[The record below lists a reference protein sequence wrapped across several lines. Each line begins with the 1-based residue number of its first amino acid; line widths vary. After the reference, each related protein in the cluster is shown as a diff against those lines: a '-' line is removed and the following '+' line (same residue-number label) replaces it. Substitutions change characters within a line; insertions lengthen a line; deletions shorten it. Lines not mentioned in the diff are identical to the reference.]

1 MNRRVFL
8 GVRATSAKAPLMAR
22 RTLLAA
28 PIAASALASAVT
40 GKVRT
45 GILGVQHGHL
55 KGKLQAML
63 DNPKYEIVSFSE
75 PDPATRDDFIKSWSG
90 DYSPNWV
97 SMDTL
102 LGDPTIDLIV
112 FEGEV
117 RDAIPWGTKV
127 IEAGKHLHLEK
138 PPTNKL
144 EPFRELVEL
153 ARSRDK
159 KIQLGYMWRFHQG
172 VQAALEAYRKG
183 WLGEVFMIRATIN
196 SDRGQAQ
203 RDIEARYR
211 GGSMF
216 ELGGHVVDRV
226 VAFFGKPNELTRW
239 LRHDTST
246 PDTLKDNTL
255 AVLEYDQA
263 LAILVSSAKMGGS
276 GAHRSFEVIGTD
288 GTFFIQPME
297 PAPLMKVFMAEAHG
311 PYKQGWQQI
320 RLPPQPRYIG
330 DMNELASAILEGRPL
345 KDSYDHELA
354 LHETLLRA
362 AGEID

>member
-1 MNRRVFL
+1 M
-8 GVRATSAKAPLMAR
+8 TR
-22 RTLLAA
+22 RTFLAA
-28 PIAASALASAVT
+28 SSTLPVLASTAT

-63 DNPKYEIVSFSE
+63 DSPKYEVVSFCE
-75 PDPATRDDFIKSWSG
+75 PDDSTRKAFSKSWSG
-90 DYSPNWV
+90 NHSPKWV
-97 SMDTL
+97 SMDAI
-102 LGDPTIDLIV
+102 LGDATLDLIV

-153 ARSRDK
+153 ARSRNK
-159 KIQLGYMWRFHQG
+159 KIQLGYMWRFHNG
-172 VQAALEAYRKG
+172 IEAALEAHNKG
-183 WLGEVFMIRATIN
+183 WLGDVFMIRATIN
-196 SDRGQAQ
+196 SDRGQEQ
-203 RDIEARYR
+203 RDVEARYP

-216 ELGGHVVDRV
+216 ELGGHIVDRV
-226 VAFFGKPNELTRW
+226 VAFLGKPNKVNRW

-246 PDTLKDNTL
+246 PDKLKDNTL
-255 AVLEYDQA
+255 AVLEYDKA

-276 GAHRSFEVIGTD
+276 GGHRSFEVIGTD

-297 PAPLMKVFMAEAHG
+297 PTPTMNVFMREARG
-311 PYKQGWQQI
+311 PYKAGWQKI
-320 RLPPQPRYIG
+320 ELPAQPRYIG

-354 LHETLLRA
+354 LQETLLRA
-362 AGEID
+362 SGEID

>member
-1 MNRRVFL
+1 M
-8 GVRATSAKAPLMAR
+8 TR
-22 RTLLAA
+22 RTFLAA
-28 PIAASALASAVT
+28 SSTLPVLASTAT

-63 DNPKYEIVSFSE
+63 DSPQYEVVSFCE
-75 PDPATRDDFIKSWSG
+75 PDRATREAFTKDLAGK
-90 DYSPNWV
+90 YSPKWV
-97 SMDTL
+97 SMDAI
-102 LGDPTIDLIV
+102 LGDATLDLIL

-153 ARSRDK
+153 ARSRGK
-159 KIQLGYMWRFHQG
+159 KIQLGYMWRFHNG
-172 VQAALEAYRKG
+172 IEAALEAYNKG

-196 SDRGQAQ
+196 SDRSQDG
-203 RDIEARYR
+203 RNTEARYE

-216 ELGGHVVDRV
+216 ELGGHIVDRV
-226 VAFFGKPNELTRW
+226 VAFLGKPNKVNHW

-246 PDTLKDNTL
+246 PDKLNDNTL
-255 AVLEYDQA
+255 AVLEYDNSLA
-263 LAILVSSAKMGGS
+263 LLVSSAKMGGS
-276 GAHRSFEVIGTD
+276 GGHRSFEVIGTD

-297 PAPLMKVFMAEAHG
+297 PTPT
-311 PYKQGWQQI
+311 
-320 RLPPQPRYIG
+320 
-330 DMNELASAILEGRPL
+330 MNVYNERVYA
-345 KDSYDHELA
+345 
-354 LHETLLRA
+354 
-362 AGEID
+362 